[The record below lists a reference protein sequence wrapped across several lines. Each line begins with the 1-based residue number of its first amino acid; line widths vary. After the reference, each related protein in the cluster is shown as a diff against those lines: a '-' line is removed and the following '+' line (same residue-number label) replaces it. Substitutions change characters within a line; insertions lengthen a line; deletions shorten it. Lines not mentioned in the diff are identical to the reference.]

1 MVVQCDKRNLDMIEQ
16 TPTTPA
22 ATEPPQKVSKPN
34 SVGELGFIGFQFWG
48 FLFRLAWKKIQL
60 GGNNMPRANI
70 LFSHVVMLPTW
81 KIPISTYS

>member
-48 FLFRLAWKKIQL
+48 FLFRLA
-60 GGNNMPRANI
+60 
-70 LFSHVVMLPTW
+70 
-81 KIPISTYS
+81 